1 MGRARRRAAV
11 RDQQRATRAYLN
23 GASSRKV
30 NAYLDRAGDYM
41 DQAERYARKAVA
53 ALRRAGVDAEY

>member
-1 MGRARRRAAV
+1 
-11 RDQQRATRAYLN
+11 
-23 GASSRKV
+23 V